1 MCEKACDYALAW
13 KNETGGDG
21 VMKNLQL
28 DRPLAF
34 IDVETTGI
42 SPYTDRIVELSIL
55 KVHPDGT
62 EEYHS
67 RRINPGIPIPP
78 EATAVHGITDE
89 DVANEPEFGRYAKG
103 IRNFL
108 EGCDISGF
116 NVIKFDLPCLETEL
130 ARVGVEFSRQGRRL
144 VDSMVIYHKRDPR
157 NLEAAYQKYC
167 SREMEN
173 AHRAE
178 EDAKASAEV
187 LDGQLEMYQDLPR
200 DVAGLCALCYEV
212 EENAIDAE
220 GKFIW
225 LEGEAVCNFGKK
237 HRGRKLRDI
246 VVEDADYLGWI
257 AGADFSVE
265 VKELVINAL
274 RGEFPEPPETP

>member
-1 MCEKACDYALAW
+1 
-13 KNETGGDG
+13 
-21 VMKNLQL
+21 MKNLKL

-55 KVHPDGT
+55 KIHPDGT

-108 EGCDISGF
+108 EGCDIAGF

-130 ARVGVEFSRQGRRL
+130 ARVGVEFSRKGQRL
-144 VDSMVIYHKRDPR
+144 VDSLVIYHQRDPR

-167 SREMEN
+167 SREMGN

-200 DVAGLCALCYEV
+200 DVAGLCVLCYKV
-212 EENAIDAE
+212 EENFIDAE

-225 LEGEAVCNFGKK
+225 SEGEAVCNFGKHK
-237 HRGRKLRDI
+237 GQLLREI
-246 VVEDADYLGWI
+246 AADYPDYLEWI
-257 AGADFSVE
+257 TRGDFSFE
-265 VKELVINAL
+265 VKEIAMKAL
-274 RGEFPEPPETP
+274 EGEFPEPPETPQATEGEM